1 VEQKSKL
8 ANVNGWFESSGHD
21 GQLHHDIENTAFR
34 IVQEAVTNILR
45 HAKCQNIWVKIDRQQ
60 DQVYLSIRDDGKG
73 FDIER
78 ARSNAISGTSF
89 GLLNMEERAVLVG
102 GSMDITGA
110 RRKDGN
116 RHAPAGRP
124 YREENVNADPNH
136 AGRRPR
142 AGAQRHQGAADRHA
156 WGRGGGR
163 GVRWRRSHRDDPQL
177 KPDLVLLDIA
187 MKGMNGLEAC
197 AACAAT
203 IRPSV
208 S

>member
-102 GSMDITGA
+102 GSMDITWRPAQG
-110 RRKDGN
+110 RKSSCTC
-116 RHAPAGRP
+116 
-124 YREENVNADPNH
+124 
-136 AGRRPR
+136 
-142 AGAQRHQGAADRHA
+142 
-156 WGRGGGR
+156 
-163 GVRWRRSHRDDPQL
+163 RSPL
-177 KPDLVLLDIA
+177 
-187 MKGMNGLEAC
+187 
-197 AACAAT
+197 
-203 IRPSV
+203 S
-208 S
+208 